1 MRGANQRAALPGL
14 AFPAVIIGSVLAV
27 SNASAFT
34 PAETPPPRAARV
46 VGVEPIP
53 AFARLYRTACS
64 TCHSAAPKLNVLG
77 EAFRLNGYRL
87 PDSELL
93 VRRDEP
99 IPLGSEPWKELWP
112 RAIWPSE
119 LPGLAPLALRIQSD
133 LGFTRDEDVA
143 PSSTFRFPH
152 EIYLLAGAPLGEGIG
167 AFLETEWSR
176 ADDLEVIQAKL
187 VFQDPISSL
196 PDGLLNLWVGQQN
209 LYLFTFAD
217 RQIDRAAR
225 QKFAWQTF
233 RTSDIEAFSVSDG
246 GALESE
252 GRFQL
257 ATPQPAIEF
266 NGLITDR
273 LYYGVGIAQGTDDQT
288 ADDNG
293 RKDLYYKVRYKF
305 GGLNLAGNYDRGG
318 GPVPGSGGQLLD
330 RSVIV
335 EHFGYFGAQ
344 PVAGGL
350 DDEHRSFGVS
360 VRALQGPLDL
370 GAGYVRTHHDAPWG
384 VNGRG
389 DLHTSSVFGKLE
401 YMGLPWLIGSLKLDR
416 FQVSL
421 SEDAI
426 GPTFEQGRQV
436 RTRLLPGV
444 VLLVRQNVRVVIE
457 GELFLEDS
465 RSTLAS
471 LRRPHALWARL
482 DFAF

>member
-1 MRGANQRAALPGL
+1 MKRTSRPASLPSL
-14 AFPAVIIGSVLAV
+14 AFLAV
-27 SNASAFT
+27 VIGFVLVVPAASAFT
-34 PAETPPPRAARV
+34 LNEPADPRAVRAED
-46 VGVEPIP
+46 VEPIP
-53 AFARLYRTACS
+53 AFARLYRTDCS
-64 TCHSAAPKLNVLG
+64 TCHTAAPKLNVLG

-87 PDSELL
+87 PDSDLL

-99 IPLGSEPWKELWP
+99 VPLGSEPWKELWP

-119 LPGLAPLALRIQSD
+119 LPGLAPLALRVQSD
-133 LGFTRDEDVA
+133 VGFTRDQDVEA
-143 PSSTFRFPH
+143 STTFRFPH
-152 EIYLLAGAPLGEGIG
+152 EVYLLAGAPLGEGIG
-167 AFLETEWSR
+167 TYLEAEWSR
-176 ADDLEVIQAKL
+176 EDGLKVIQAKL
-187 VFQDPISSL
+187 VFHDPISSL

-209 LYLFTFAD
+209 LYLFTFTD

-225 QKFAWQTF
+225 QKFAWQGF
-233 RTSDIEAFSVSDG
+233 RTSDIEALSAANGD
-246 GALESE
+246 ALESE

-257 ATPQPAIEF
+257 ATPQPAIEL

-288 ADDNG
+288 ADNNG

-305 GGLNLAGNYDRGG
+305 GGLNLAGNYDPGG
-318 GPVPGSGGQLLD
+318 GPVPGGGGQLLD

-344 PVAGGL
+344 PVAGGV

-360 VRALQGPLDL
+360 VRTLQGPLDL
-370 GAGYVRTHHDAPWG
+370 GVGYVRTHHDTPWG
-384 VNGRG
+384 VQTRG
-389 DLHTSSVFGKLE
+389 DLHTSSIFGKLE

-416 FQVSL
+416 FRVGL
-421 SEDAI
+421 SADAT
-426 GPTFEQGRQV
+426 GPAFEQGRQDQ
-436 RTRLLPGV
+436 TRLLPGV
-444 VLLVRQNVRVVIE
+444 VLLVRQNIRVVIE

-471 LRRPHALWARL
+471 LRRPHTLWARL